1 MKTNANMHCPLIF
14 QHFPH
19 FTAPYDTSSPKKL
32 DIFVFCALL
41 FLVTRIS
48 PLYPGIF
55 LPKTPSQ
62 NQSHRT
68 VLTAPEVSSLH
79 GIELPT

>member
-19 FTAPYDTSSPKKL
+19 FTASYDTSTPKKL

-41 FLVTRIS
+41 FPVTRIS
-48 PLYPGIF
+48 PLYTSILF
-55 LPKTPSQ
+55 AQ
-62 NQSHRT
+62 NPF
-68 VLTAPEVSSLH
+68 AKPEPPNRPN
-79 GIELPT
+79 GF

>member
-19 FTAPYDTSSPKKL
+19 FTASYDTSTPKKL

-41 FLVTRIS
+41 FPVTRIS
-48 PLYPGIF
+48 PALYEHLIC
-55 LPKTPSQ
+55 PKPLRETRATKPS
-62 NQSHRT
+62 
-68 VLTAPEVSSLH
+68 
-79 GIELPT
+79 